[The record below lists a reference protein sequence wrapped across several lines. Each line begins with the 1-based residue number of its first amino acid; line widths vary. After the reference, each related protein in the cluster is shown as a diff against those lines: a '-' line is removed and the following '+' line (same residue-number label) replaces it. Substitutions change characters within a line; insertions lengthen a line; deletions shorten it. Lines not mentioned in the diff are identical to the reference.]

1 MFMYKYVL
9 DEEKS
14 LIHVLDGD
22 NEVGDVCYKEKD
34 GLVVLSLVNL
44 CVSNDK
50 NHFENYFKVMSSITP
65 QIESKFK
72 ESSKDIRKV
81 VWGTNPQVAELDLY
95 AEKIMTATK
104 STVKASRR

>member
-1 MFMYKYVL
+1 MYKYVL

-14 LIHVLDGD
+14 LIHVLDED
-22 NEVGDVCYKEKD
+22 KEIGDVCYKEKD

-44 CVSNDK
+44 CVNNDK
-50 NHFENYFKVMSSITP
+50 TRFENYFKVMSSITP

-81 VWGTNPQVAELDLY
+81 VWGTNPQVAEFDLY
-95 AEKIMTATK
+95 AEKTIDAKKT
-104 STVKASRR
+104 TVKAKRR